1 MRGLVLLA
9 LSLGVAG
16 CAGPPRTATPEPAPV
31 REAPPARV
39 STVGK
44 ASWYGA
50 FHHGR
55 RTASGEIF
63 DMHALTAAHR
73 TLPLGT
79 RLRVTNLSNGKSID
93 VRVNDRG
100 PTIRSR
106 IIDVSRGVATAL
118 DAVAAGVFPVEL
130 VILLD
135 GGPRNGPPY
144 PPTFGAARQS
154 RAAPLYPFRPSLA
167 LGAYLGEDF

>member
-1 MRGLVLLA
+1 VDSGIACRSGGTGSATGSSAKVTGTAVAPIGDMRGLVLLA

-130 VILLD
+130 VVLE
-135 GGPRNGPPY
+135 
-144 PPTFGAARQS
+144 Q
-154 RAAPLYPFRPSLA
+154 
-167 LGAYLGEDF
+167 

>member
-1 MRGLVLLA
+1 M
-9 LSLGVAG
+9 
-16 CAGPPRTATPEPAPV
+16 TI
-31 REAPPARV
+31 
-39 STVGK
+39 VGK

-63 DMHALTAAHR
+63 DMRRLTAAHP

-79 RLRVTNLSNGKSID
+79 KLRVTNLANGRVVD

-100 PTIRSR
+100 PFIRGR
-106 IIDVSRGVATAL
+106 IIDVSHGAAAAL

-130 VILLD
+130 VVLD
-135 GGPRNGPPY
+135 
-144 PPTFGAARQS
+144 
-154 RAAPLYPFRPSLA
+154 
-167 LGAYLGEDF
+167 

>member
-1 MRGLVLLA
+1 MGSSTAFRSGGSGSGTGCGAEVGGTTVAASHGMATLLLVAALLA
-9 LSLGVAG
+9 VSA
-16 CAGPPRTATPEPAPV
+16 CSPPPRTAAPAPAV
-31 REAPPARV
+31 VHEPPRARV
-39 STVGK
+39 IAVGK

-55 RTASGEIF
+55 RTASGERF

-79 RLRVTNLSNGKSID
+79 RLRVTNLTNGRSVD

-100 PTIRSR
+100 PTIPSR
-106 IIDVSRGVATAL
+106 IIDVSRGVAVAL

-130 VILLD
+130 TEVD
-135 GGPRNGPPY
+135 
-144 PPTFGAARQS
+144 
-154 RAAPLYPFRPSLA
+154 
-167 LGAYLGEDF
+167 

>member
-1 MRGLVLLA
+1 MASLLVVALL
-9 LSLGVAG
+9 LGVTA
-16 CAGPPRTATPEPAPV
+16 CTPPPRTAAPELP
-31 REAPPARV
+31 
-39 STVGK
+39 STVDVPPVTASIVGT

-79 RLRVTNLSNGKSID
+79 RVRVTNLLNGKSVE

-100 PTIRSR
+100 PVIRSR
-106 IIDVSRGVATAL
+106 IIDVSRGVAMAL
-118 DAVAAGVFPVEL
+118 DGFAAGVFPVQL
-130 VILLD
+130 VVLD
-135 GGPRNGPPY
+135 
-144 PPTFGAARQS
+144 
-154 RAAPLYPFRPSLA
+154 
-167 LGAYLGEDF
+167 

>member
-1 MRGLVLLA
+1 MRGLLVVAFLV
-9 LSLGVAG
+9 GVAG
-16 CAGPPRTATPEPAPV
+16 CSPPPRTAAPDPAPPPTAPPAPV
-31 REAPPARV
+31 SA
-39 STVGK
+39 VGK

-79 RLRVTNLSNGKSID
+79 RLRVTNLSNGKSVD
-93 VRVNDRG
+93 LRVNDRG

-118 DAVAAGVFPVEL
+118 DAVATGVFPVKL
-130 VILLD
+130 VVID
-135 GGPRNGPPY
+135 
-144 PPTFGAARQS
+144 
-154 RAAPLYPFRPSLA
+154 
-167 LGAYLGEDF
+167 

>member
-1 MRGLVLLA
+1 MRGLVVVA

-16 CAGPPRTATPEPAPV
+16 CAGPPRTATPESGSAREATPV
-31 REAPPARV
+31 REAPTARK

-79 RLRVTNLSNGKSID
+79 RVRITNLSNGKSVD

-100 PTIRSR
+100 PMIASR
-106 IIDVSRGVATAL
+106 IIDVSRGVAARL
-118 DAVAAGVFPVEL
+118 DAVDTGVFPVAL
-130 VILLD
+130 VVID
-135 GGPRNGPPY
+135 
-144 PPTFGAARQS
+144 
-154 RAAPLYPFRPSLA
+154 
-167 LGAYLGEDF
+167 

>member
-1 MRGLVLLA
+1 MRGLLVA
-9 LSLGVAG
+9 AVVLGVTGA
-16 CAGPPRTATPEPAPV
+16 AVPPSATAPEAAPPRQPA
-31 REAPPARV
+31 RARV
-39 STVGK
+39 SAVGK

-63 DMHALTAAHR
+63 NMHALTAAHR

-79 RLRVTNLSNGKSID
+79 RLRVTNLANGRSVD

-100 PTIRSR
+100 PAVQSR
-106 IIDVSRGVATAL
+106 IIDVSRGVAARL

-130 VILLD
+130 VVLD
-135 GGPRNGPPY
+135 D
-144 PPTFGAARQS
+144 GAR
-154 RAAPLYPFRPSLA
+154 RGR
-167 LGAYLGEDF
+167 